1 MSNWKRLPALGATF
15 AAGTFALTGVLSGPA
30 VATTPVR
37 SAKVIGELGIEGG
50 AYPGTFRPTA
60 GTLFVQFALQPL
72 ELVKHVGRSGRIEL
86 ALSPGTYTLTG
97 CGPASSTGPV
107 GHCGQPQTVTL
118 TPGEKD
124 HIQLVWLMAP

>member
-1 MSNWKRLPALGATF
+1 
-15 AAGTFALTGVLSGPA
+15 
-30 VATTPVR
+30 
-37 SAKVIGELGIEGG
+37 
-50 AYPGTFRPTA
+50 
-60 GTLFVQFALQPL
+60 VQFALQPL